1 VEKNAWFSENFTII
15 FVAGF
20 VTTTNPHHLG
30 TQHFYNN
37 MKNILLVG
45 FCLFVAGTCF
55 AQRAHVIFA
64 ELGGNGG
71 LGSINYDV
79 RFDNGALGWGL
90 RIGGGISP
98 FGMVQRAEQA
108 DVIEL
113 TGGKWNIPIL
123 INYITNDKQPFEFGI
138 GIVNSFFEKEHN
150 KPHWRTNLTGALMYR
165 RQLKDGINCRIGW
178 TPVFI
183 PAKKDDPWNNIITRL
198 NFCRVGVSIGCRL

>member
-1 VEKNAWFSENFTII
+1 
-15 FVAGF
+15 
-20 VTTTNPHHLG
+20 
-30 TQHFYNN
+30 

-79 RFDNGALGWGL
+79 RFDPEATGWGL
-90 RIGGGISP
+90 RIGVLP
-98 FGMVQRAEQA
+98 FRKIPELVT
-108 DVIEL
+108 DL
-113 TGGKWNIPIL
+113 TGSTWNIPIL
-123 INYITNDKQPFEFGI
+123 LNYVTNDKQPFEFGI
-138 GIVNSFFEKEHN
+138 GVANSFLEKKRN
-150 KPHWRTNLTGALMYR
+150 KSHWRTSLTGTLMYR

-183 PAKKDDPWNNIITRL
+183 PGNREDPRDKVFTQL
-198 NFCRVGVSIGCRL
+198 NLCRAGVSIGCRL